1 LNTKKNIPPRFARQ
15 LLLLFLRAD
24 FAEEVQGD
32 LEEKFY
38 AQIKYQSA
46 WRAKLN
52 YCYQVL
58 HYFRPFAVRKSFLH
72 IIHLSM
78 YQSYFKV
85 GYRNLFKNKGYSAI
99 NIGGLAVGMA
109 VAMLI
114 GLWIFDELT
123 FNQKH
128 HHYDRLAQILQHQTF
143 NGTRGTQDAIPRPLE
158 LELRNNFGGDFA
170 HISMSSWTGGH
181 ILSFGE
187 QKIAKTGNYYQ
198 ADFPE
203 MISVNIIKGSGNVLK
218 DPTAVLLSESTA
230 KALFGDAEPLNQSI
244 RLDGRHDLKVMGI
257 YEDIPYN
264 SSFRE
269 LDFMA
274 SWELFITQQEWVK
287 NAVTQW
293 GNNSFQI
300 FVMIPEH
307 TDFQTVT
314 NKIKGVKAKNAPDVA
329 KFKPEFVLHPMKD
342 WHLRSS
348 WKNGVNNGGRIEIVW
363 LFAIIGVFV
372 LLIACINFM
381 NLSTARSEKRA
392 KEVGIRMTIGSLRN
406 QLVQQFLSES
416 FLIVVLAFIAGILL
430 LTLALPWFNDL
441 SDKRMSIPWM
451 SPYFWGVGVVFV
463 LFTSL
468 LAGSYPALYLSSFQP
483 VKVLKGTFKSGKLAT
498 LPRKVLVVVQFTVSV
513 TLIIGTMIIYRQI
526 SFTKERPVGY
536 SREGLVT
543 IEMKSSDFYG
553 KFDVLRTELKQVG
566 AIEEMSQSSSPVT
579 GIWSSNDGFE
589 WAGKDPDLQAE
600 FGTLW
605 VTHEHGKTLGWQ
617 LAQGRDFSRDFT
629 SDSAAII
636 INEAAVKFMNVKDP
650 VGMKVKWNDGN
661 LTIIGVVKDI
671 VAESPYEPVRQAV
684 YLLNYE
690 NNNWINLRL
699 NPAKS
704 TAESLGLVESVFK
717 RHITSAPFEYKF
729 VDQEY
734 ARKFEDEVRIGK
746 LALFFASLAI
756 LISCLGIFGLASFI
770 AEQRTK
776 EIGIRKVLGASVA
789 NLWKMLSTDFVVLVV
804 ISCLIAI
811 PIAYFFLKQWLEM
824 YEYRT
829 EITWWILLIAGLGTL
844 AITLLTVSFQAIKA
858 ALTNP
863 VKSLRSE

>member
-1 LNTKKNIPPRFARQ
+1 LNTKKNIPPQLARQ

-24 FAEEVQGD
+24 LAEEVQGD

-38 AQIKYQSA
+38 ARIKYQSA

-72 IIHLSM
+72 IIHLAM

-128 HHYDRLAQILQHQTF
+128 LHYDRLAQILQHQTF

-158 LELRNNFGGDFA
+158 LELRNNFGSDFA

-257 YEDIPYN
+257 YEDIPYS
-264 SSFRE
+264 SSFRD

-307 TDFQTVT
+307 ADFQTVT
-314 NKIKGVKAKNAPDVA
+314 NKIKGVKAKNAPDEA

-416 FLIVVLAFIAGILL
+416 FLIVVLAFVVGILL
-430 LTLALPWFNDL
+430 LTMALPWFNDL
-441 SDKRMSIPWM
+441 SDKRMSIPWT
-451 SPYFWGVGVVFV
+451 SPYFWGIGVVFV

-468 LAGSYPALYLSSFQP
+468 LAGSYPAIYLSSFQP

-566 AIEEMSQSSSPVT
+566 AIEEMSQSSSPIT
-579 GIWSSNDGFE
+579 GIWSNNGGFD
-589 WAGKDPDLQAE
+589 WAGKDPDLQAG
-600 FGTLW
+600 FCTIW

-617 LAQGRDFSRDFT
+617 LAQGRDFSRDFA
-629 SDSAAII
+629 SDSTAIV

-650 VGMKVKWNDGN
+650 VGMKVKWHDGN

-671 VAESPYEPVRQAV
+671 IAESPYEPVRQAV

-690 NNNWINLRL
+690 NHSWINLRL

-704 TAESLGLVESVFK
+704 TAESLALVESVFK
-717 RHITSAPFEYKF
+717 KHITSAPFEYKF

-789 NLWKMLSTDFVVLVV
+789 NLWRMLSTDFVVLVV